1 MEQRE
6 RVRSTAEGDD
16 ETGIRGKRG
25 RESDDDLRPERPGV
39 KWVHVTTVAG
49 PAQYAFRR
57 NPVRSSTRDAISS
70 TDAALVSRH
79 GMR

>member
-6 RVRSTAEGDD
+6 RVRSAAEGDD
-16 ETGIRGKRG
+16 ETGLRGKCA
-25 RESDDDLRPERPGV
+25 RESDDGLRPERPGV
-39 KWVHVTTVAG
+39 ESVHVKTVG

-57 NPVRSSTRDAISS
+57 SPVRSSTREAISS

-79 GMR
+79 GIR